1 VQVTRRIVAERSVLD
16 VPSNSATHDNSKGNE
31 MRDQLLSVPKVT
43 ILGLFK
49 HLNDGVVGFDHDR
62 LKKTECVDRLLGAY
76 STEQIAEALNAV
88 GASVDVAEVTDV
100 VPKATR
106 SAPVAAHGVDQGAI
120 AQQIAALF
128 GAMASSA
135 VDEVK
140 VKAIVDTAIADA
152 VKRLVNR
159 VEVKVAE
166 QPTVDVGVQHSHFEI
181 LLKACSARTPEGNRL
196 NVWLRG
202 PAGSGKTT
210 AAKMVAKALA
220 MTFTFNGAIST
231 PFELTGFIDAN
242 GRCVRT
248 PFRDAWER
256 GGVYLFDE
264 VDSSNPNAVTAFNA
278 ALANGVYAFPDGMV
292 ERHPDCVVI
301 AGANTSGNGATHEY
315 VGRMKQDGAFLDRFV
330 EIEWPIDERLEAALV
345 PNAAWVER
353 VQGVR
358 QRVKDRGIK
367 GHMVTPRASVFGS
380 ALLAAGL
387 DMKTVERMT
396 LKKGLA
402 DDAWNEI
409 K

>member
-1 VQVTRRIVAERSVLD
+1 
-16 VPSNSATHDNSKGNE
+16 
-31 MRDQLLSVPKVT
+31 MRDQLLSVPKAT
-43 ILGLFK
+43 ILDLFK
-49 HLNDGVVGFDHDR
+49 HLNSGAVGFDHER
-62 LKKTECVDRLLGAY
+62 AKKTECVDRLLSAY
-76 STEQIAEALNAV
+76 STDQINEALAAV
-88 GASVDVAEVTDV
+88 GTPVDVTDV

-106 SAPVAAHGVDQGAI
+106 SAPVTHAVDQGAI

-140 VKAIVDTAIADA
+140 VKSIVDSAIADA

-159 VEVKVAE
+159 VEVVIPD
-166 QPTVDVGVQHSHFEI
+166 QPKVDVGVQHSHFEI

-278 ALANGVYAFPDGMV
+278 ALANGVYAFPDGMI

-330 EIEWPIDERLEAALV
+330 EIDWPIDEKLESALV

-358 QRVKDRGIK
+358 QRIKDRGIK

>member
-1 VQVTRRIVAERSVLD
+1 
-16 VPSNSATHDNSKGNE
+16 
-31 MRDQLLSVPKVT
+31 MRDQLLSLPKAS
-43 ILGLFK
+43 ILDLFK
-49 HLNDGVVGFDHDR
+49 HFNDGVVGFDHER
-62 LKKTECVDRLLGAY
+62 VKKTECVDRLLAMPNVSFGMIEDA
-76 STEQIAEALNAV
+76 IKAV
-88 GASVDVAEVTDV
+88 GAKPFVEDDVTDV

-106 SAPVAAHGVDQGAI
+106 SAPVASHVDQGAI

-140 VKAIVDTAIADA
+140 VKSIVDTAIADA

-159 VEVKVAE
+159 VEIKIPD
-166 QPTVDVGVQHSHFEI
+166 QPPVDVGVQHSHFEI

-210 AAKMVAKALA
+210 AAKMVAKALS

-248 PFRDAWER
+248 PFRDAWEK

-278 ALANGVYAFPDGMV
+278 ALANGVYAFPDGMI

-330 EIEWPIDERLEAALV
+330 ELDWPIDEQLEAALV
-345 PNAAWVER
+345 PNASWVQR
-353 VQGVR
+353 VQAVR

-387 DMKTVERMT
+387 DLKTVERMT